1 MAIAVEMDS
10 GGEVEPSLA
19 RHAEPTP
26 RQPRNRVSNPGQD
39 IVISGT
45 ARSIGVNT
53 TESNEGR
60 ELVANHISSGH
71 ERRAHHNNSDAPQPS
86 AAEPLTVQTDAQ
98 PAVLS
103 ARSTHGGS
111 ETPRDDTVPPA
122 RGRTTPIEFYT
133 SHLVLSDKDKAA
145 ARGGVRP
152 RSTGTAADEC
162 VCVCSCGAGAGPLRG
177 RRRRANSRGKKRGG
191 SRKRR
196 RGKRRDRSRSQGDD
210 ASVASASV
218 AGSDSSWSRSG
229 SDSEATVASKASRAK
244 DNGDTA
250 VVVDRRKFVVPA
262 RWRKLLKLRK
272 MPRNHHSMSPRQI
285 GSLLL
290 QAWSHGVSL
299 WVAGLLPSSV
309 HLDAVGAPSSHRCQH
324 RNARTAVS
332 GRGSGHVW

>member
-1 MAIAVEMDS
+1 MARDCAAGLTPHPCGAV
-10 GGEVEPSLA
+10 
-19 RHAEPTP
+19 
-26 RQPRNRVSNPGQD
+26 QD

-45 ARSIGVNT
+45 ARSVGVNT
-53 TESNEGR
+53 TESIEGR
-60 ELVANHISSGH
+60 ELANHIRTGLEH
-71 ERRAHHNNSDAPQPS
+71 AHHNNSDAPQPS

-98 PAVLS
+98 PVVLS

-111 ETPRDDTVPPA
+111 ETPRDDTVPPTS
-122 RGRTTPIEFYT
+122 GRTTPIEFYT

-250 VVVDRRKFVVPA
+250 VVCV
-262 RWRKLLKLRK
+262 
-272 MPRNHHSMSPRQI
+272 
-285 GSLLL
+285 
-290 QAWSHGVSL
+290 
-299 WVAGLLPSSV
+299 
-309 HLDAVGAPSSHRCQH
+309 
-324 RNARTAVS
+324 
-332 GRGSGHVW
+332 

>member
-1 MAIAVEMDS
+1 MARDCAAGLVPHKCGAV
-10 GGEVEPSLA
+10 
-19 RHAEPTP
+19 
-26 RQPRNRVSNPGQD
+26 QD

-250 VVVDRRKFVVPA
+250 VVCVQCERLVPRA
-262 RWRKLLKLRK
+262 PLLG
-272 MPRNHHSMSPRQI
+272 P
-285 GSLLL
+285 G
-290 QAWSHGVSL
+290 A
-299 WVAGLLPSSV
+299 
-309 HLDAVGAPSSHRCQH
+309 DA
-324 RNARTAVS
+324 AVL
-332 GRGSGHVW
+332 